1 VSCSS
6 SYTPEG
12 WTGDAWTGDAWAG
25 DAWQSS
31 YSRTNN
37 GSSGSSKLAFWGIG
51 AGLCALVAGAA
62 LFMTRKK
69 NESNRD
75 LPRDVYVEAK
85 DESECGE
92 SGYFNEENG
101 ETKPTRTSSVKSWF
115 KFGRKASTARGGA
128 LV

>member
-75 LPRDVYVEAK
+75 LPRDVYVEAE
-85 DESECGE
+85 DESEYHQE
-92 SGYFNEENG
+92 SGYVNEANCES
-101 ETKPTRTSSVKSWF
+101 KRTSVKSWF